1 MLKGRLLD
9 RIDSYIEAVTDIY
22 MDARE
27 KANDKSNSRFI
38 IFKNTVKWRRLWV
51 VLYFKYRQRRLLEI
65 VGW

>member
-1 MLKGRLLD
+1 MKQSRLLD
-9 RIDSYIEAVTDIY
+9 RIDSYIEVITDIY

-27 KANDKSNSRFI
+27 KANDKNNSKFVI
-38 IFKNTVKWRRLWV
+38 LKNKIKWHRLWA

>member
-1 MLKGRLLD
+1 MKQSRLLD
-9 RIDSYIEAVTDIY
+9 RIDSYIEVITDIY

-27 KANDKSNSRFI
+27 KANDKDNSRFV
-38 IFKNTVKWRRLWV
+38 IFKNTVKWHRLWV

>member
-9 RIDSYIEAVTDIY
+9 RIDSYIEVVTDIY

-27 KANDKSNSRFI
+27 KANDKSNSRFV
-38 IFKNTVKWRRLWV
+38 IFKNTVKWHRLWV

>member
-27 KANDKSNSRFI
+27 KANDKDNSRFV
-38 IFKNTVKWRRLWV
+38 IFKNTVKWHRLWI
-51 VLYFKYRQRRLLEI
+51 VLYLKYRQRRLLEI

>member
-27 KANDKSNSRFI
+27 KANDKDNSRFVT
-38 IFKNTVKWRRLWV
+38 FKNMVKWHRLWV

>member
-9 RIDSYIEAVTDIY
+9 RIDSYIEAITDIY

-27 KANDKSNSRFI
+27 KANDKDNSRFV
-38 IFKNTVKWRRLWV
+38 IFKNTVKWHRLWI

-65 VGW
+65 MGW

>member
-1 MLKGRLLD
+1 MKQSRLLD
-9 RIDSYIEAVTDIY
+9 RIDSYIEVITDIY

-27 KANDKSNSRFI
+27 KANDKNNSKFVI
-38 IFKNTVKWRRLWV
+38 LKNKIKWHRLWV

>member
-1 MLKGRLLD
+1 MKQSRLLD

-27 KANDKSNSRFI
+27 KANDKNNSKFVI
-38 IFKNTVKWRRLWV
+38 LKNKLKWHRLWI

>member
-27 KANDKSNSRFI
+27 KANDKDNSRFV
-38 IFKNTVKWRRLWV
+38 IFKNTVKWHRLWV
-51 VLYFKYRQRRLLEI
+51 VLYFKYKQRRFLEI

>member
-1 MLKGRLLD
+1 MKQSRLLD
-9 RIDSYIEAVTDIY
+9 RIDSYIEVITDIY

-27 KANDKSNSRFI
+27 KANDKNNSKFVI
-38 IFKNTVKWRRLWV
+38 LKNKLKWHRLWV

>member
-27 KANDKSNSRFI
+27 KANDKDNSRFV
-38 IFKNTVKWRRLWV
+38 IFKNTVKW
-51 VLYFKYRQRRLLEI
+51 FLEI

>member
-27 KANDKSNSRFI
+27 KANDKDNSRFV
-38 IFKNTVKWRRLWV
+38 IFKNTVKWHRLWI

>member
-9 RIDSYIEAVTDIY
+9 RIDSYIEVITDIY

-27 KANDKSNSRFI
+27 KSNDKNNSKFV
-38 IFKNTVKWRRLWV
+38 IFKNTVKWHRLWI

-65 VGW
+65 MGW

>member
-1 MLKGRLLD
+1 MKQSRLLD
-9 RIDSYIEAVTDIY
+9 RIDSYIEVITDIY

-27 KANDKSNSRFI
+27 KANDKNNSKFVI
-38 IFKNTVKWRRLWV
+38 LKNKLKWHRLWI

>member
-27 KANDKSNSRFI
+27 KANDKDNSRFV
-38 IFKNTVKWRRLWV
+38 IFKNTVKWHRLWV